1 MVSVS
6 VVFTSRMPEIAAR
19 LPEAVAALVL
29 EAAEAIVVLAKGLA
43 PVRTG
48 ALRDSIAAELTGAL
62 TATVGTPITY
72 AIYQEFGTR
81 FMAAHPF
88 LIPATDQVRGIIES
102 LFASAGGLG
111 L

>member
-1 MVSVS
+1 MVSMR
-6 VVFTSRMPEIAAR
+6 VVIVNRFPEIAGR
-19 LPEAVAALVL
+19 LPEALAALVNA
-29 EAAEAIVVLAKGLA
+29 AAEEIALLAKVLA
-43 PVRTG
+43 PFRTG
-48 ALRDSIAAELTGAL
+48 ALRDSIAVELTGAL

-81 FMAAHPF
+81 FMAAHPY
-88 LIPATDQVRGIIES
+88 LVPATDQVRGILDS

>member
-1 MVSVS
+1 MFSVN
-6 VVFTSRMPEIAAR
+6 VVLTNRMPEVAAG
-19 LPEAVAALVL
+19 LHGAIAALVL
-29 EAAEAIVVLAKGLA
+29 EAAESIVIIAKVLA

-48 ALRDSIAAELTGAL
+48 ALRDSIVAEMTGAL
-62 TATVGTPITY
+62 TATAGTPITY